1 MDVAGRENIHV
12 TINDAVMSALKTV
25 GDYFLLHF
33 IYFQN
38 HFLSFQRAA
47 RDSIVYLPG
56 ATIPY
61 VGIENVAYTDED
73 HEDSDTIIKS
83 YLQFVYIYI
92 FFCVRLRRNKQAFI
106 VRFTK

>member
-12 TINDAVMSALKTV
+12 TINDAVMRALKTV
-25 GDYFLLHF
+25 GDYFSYIFKITSFL
-33 IYFQN
+33 
-38 HFLSFQRAA
+38 FLSFQRAA
-47 RDSIVYLPG
+47 RDSIVYLSG
-56 ATIPY
+56 APIPY

-83 YLQFVYIYI
+83 YLQFVYIY
-92 FFCVRLRRNKQAFI
+92 FVRLRGYKQAFI